1 MQLLLKHKRKTYILV
16 KEIDIEQIHDQIYS
30 MTELLGPIQDRVRRI
45 EFIEKNQLNW
55 FQKILIK
62 LNDKFLSRKSAKN

>member
-1 MQLLLKHKRKTYILV
+1 MQLLLKHERKTYILV

-45 EFIEKNQLNW
+45 QFIEKNKLNW
-55 FQKILIK
+55 FQRILVK
-62 LNDKFLSRKSAKN
+62 LNDIFLSKKS